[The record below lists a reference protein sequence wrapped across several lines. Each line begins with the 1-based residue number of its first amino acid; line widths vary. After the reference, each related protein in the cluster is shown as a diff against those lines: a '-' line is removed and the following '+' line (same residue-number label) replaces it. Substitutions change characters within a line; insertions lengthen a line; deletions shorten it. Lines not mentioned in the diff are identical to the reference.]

1 MIVRLLRKLNV
12 CNLIWQLRKKH
23 LMKQKLVRTRNDITM
38 RLLGTKIHNRGKTQ
52 GMILTVHK
60 PKISS
65 LTMGIVMIW
74 WGIVQAYMVCCL
86 RSLIINILFK
96 VLHLFT
102 YIFCM
107 LVFLAVL
114 PLGSLYTPPP
124 SKRKKNLVR
133 KRFQI
138 HWQKLLYSII
148 YVAVRRKL
156 EKKIVVKIIRLGVRG
171 PVCKFIFPT
180 NSKF

>member
-1 MIVRLLRKLNV
+1 M
-12 CNLIWQLRKKH
+12 
-23 LMKQKLVRTRNDITM
+23 M
-38 RLLGTKIHNRGKTQ
+38 RHCST
-52 GMILTVHK
+52 
-60 PKISS
+60 
-65 LTMGIVMIW
+65 
-74 WGIVQAYMVCCL
+74 YMVCCL

-107 LVFLAVL
+107 LVFLAVM

-148 YVAVRRKL
+148 YVAVREL
-156 EKKIVVKIIRLGVRG
+156 EKKLLLKSSDWEWEDLFANLSSPPTRNSTSSRRSWSFPITEWRRKGQGNLFNFSPPREIIY
-171 PVCKFIFPT
+171 
-180 NSKF
+180 